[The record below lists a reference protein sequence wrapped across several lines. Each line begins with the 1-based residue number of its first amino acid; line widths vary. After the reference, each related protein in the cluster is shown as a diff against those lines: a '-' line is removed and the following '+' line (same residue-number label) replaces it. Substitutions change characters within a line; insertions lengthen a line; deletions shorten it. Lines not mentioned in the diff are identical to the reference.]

1 MPTAGAIVGLGVDV
15 VEVDRIEAML
25 ARHRTRFLTRVFT
38 QGEVEHSKGRRARAQ
53 HLAARFACKEAVM
66 KALGTGLS
74 AGITWHDVEVVTEAS
89 GKPTL
94 VLHGVAQRISRTQ
107 KIKRWTISLS
117 HTRHH
122 AVAVAI
128 AQSS

>member
-1 MPTAGAIVGLGVDV
+1 MASSGAIVGLGVDV
-15 VEVDRIEAML
+15 VEVDRVEAML
-25 ARHRTRFLTRVFT
+25 TRHRSRFVTRVFT
-38 QGEVEHSKGRRARAQ
+38 AGEVEHSKGRRSRAQ

-89 GKPTL
+89 GKPAL
-94 VLHGVAQRISRTQ
+94 VLHGVAKRIARTQ
-107 KIKRWTISLS
+107 RIKRWTISLS

-128 AQSS
+128 AQAS